1 MDFVTVK
8 ASKDDSGRRLDRI
21 IRKYIPEENI
31 SVLYKSIRKALIKL
45 NGKKTTPDSRVNER
59 DLISIAKFLLSNK
72 ENIVEAK
79 NETNAFKSVK
89 IETVFENDDIKF
101 INKNYDENVQDKNF
115 IDSINAQN
123 SSSLSFKSGPLHRL
137 DRKTTGLLAF
147 SKSLK
152 GALWFSN
159 SIKNHTIKKLYLG
172 IIENHLE
179 KETIW
184 RDNITQNATKDAFY
198 TMKVAQTSSE
208 ENVKVAETSC
218 KPLFYGEYYGKKVT
232 LALFEIATGRKHQ
245 IRLQSSFHGFPLLGD
260 TAYKGQK
267 INESRDFFLHAYK
280 MIFPKENE
288 LFLPEILCAPIL
300 TDFEKMLNLTL
311 KNWDLK
317 DIL

>member
-232 LALFEIATGRKHQ
+232 LALFEIGRAHV
-245 IRLQSSFHGFPLLGD
+245 
-260 TAYKGQK
+260 
-267 INESRDFFLHAYK
+267 
-280 MIFPKENE
+280 
-288 LFLPEILCAPIL
+288 
-300 TDFEKMLNLTL
+300 
-311 KNWDLK
+311 
-317 DIL
+317 